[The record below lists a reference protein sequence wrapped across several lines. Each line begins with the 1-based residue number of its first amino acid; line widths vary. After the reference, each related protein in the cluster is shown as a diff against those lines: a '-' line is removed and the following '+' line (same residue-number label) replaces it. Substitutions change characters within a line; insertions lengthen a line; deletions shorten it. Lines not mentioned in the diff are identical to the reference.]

1 MRLLNF
7 LLKLAYEESITSVQL
22 DQNETPGT
30 LGLEKGLRFDIHCHN
45 QQGEPIVAEMQ
56 RNGTD
61 LFKDRMLYYA
71 ASLIHQEIQSGDESY
86 ELPRI
91 YVLCILNL

>member
-1 MRLLNF
+1 M
-7 LLKLAYEESITSVQL
+7 
-22 DQNETPGT
+22 
-30 LGLEKGLRFDIHCHN
+30 LGLEKGLRFDIHCRN
-45 QQGEPIVAEMQ
+45 QRGEPIVAEMQ

-71 ASLIHQEIQSGDESY
+71 ASLIRQEIRSRDKSC

-91 YVLCILNL
+91 YVLCILNFCVKP